1 MSQRNML
8 CTHQVNDVEMEPADS
23 HFQPEP
29 SSLFGDMVD
38 FPNANSHP
46 VLPLSGNMT
55 NYDHHPMDYTFYGN
69 QYNNLQHN
77 HPIANLGLGGTGPSN
92 LSYNSYIIPSAANRI
107 CPLPLNHGSSDYM
120 PSASNHGVFG
130 IGIDEYGRNHH
141 FMDNV
146 RGSCKRKNAEG
157 LPGSYYYVN
166 AAASSSSSSLSG
178 PLNSGFQQWEEPF
191 VPRVGVLDAAT
202 FSPAEY
208 RGSGVLSITEEPQRS
223 VRSRSGAISPQ
234 LDSAVAHHHGQLL
247 QGSHIGQSFQS
258 AGGAW
263 PEQFG
268 NNGGNGGTS
277 SWNYGPSMPNM
288 HGRSINGGP
297 PEIGSMIG
305 QGYQDAASNRNSGII
320 LHPSSMHHQPP
331 QNMQGMRGHTYSYSP
346 QIPAPSYRH
355 PTNNLHH
362 GNLNPSRDGPES
374 ASRYSRSFASNG
386 DRLSRP
392 HRRASQAA
400 LDDINGRM
408 RLLSSDDVAMLEFS
422 GFYGVGNFIDH
433 HRDMRLD
440 IDDMSYEELLALEE
454 RIGDVSTGLSEDT
467 VLSCLKTRNYVPCEA
482 SLPPGCSAG
491 MDMQENGTCIICQV
505 EYEANEKI
513 GILDCGHD
521 YHADCVKQW
530 LMVKNICPICK
541 TSAFSVDKKDE

>member
-77 HPIANLGLGGTGPSN
+77 HPIANLGLGGT
-92 LSYNSYIIPSAANRI
+92 
-107 CPLPLNHGSSDYM
+107 
-120 PSASNHGVFG
+120 
-130 IGIDEYGRNHH
+130 DEYGRNHH

-166 AAASSSSSSLSG
+166 AASSSSSSSLSG

-305 QGYQDAASNRNSGII
+305 Q
-320 LHPSSMHHQPP
+320 
-331 QNMQGMRGHTYSYSP
+331 
-346 QIPAPSYRH
+346 
-355 PTNNLHH
+355 
-362 GNLNPSRDGPES
+362 ES